1 MIFLHTLFFWILMS
15 SMKPVTAFYPETIPC
30 GKNITN
36 AGGEL
41 TIPNSLG
48 SCTWRL
54 IRPNGQKIFLSVI
67 DDHFCCY
74 DIVVYNGKI
83 DTEFIIFNG
92 SINAGNNNIPSIIH
106 INVSKAIIT
115 FRMHNLLLQETRGI
129 LLRYYSAATPDNK
142 GNRFVF
148 PVGSI
153 VIVSTYKS
161 QNVTVNN
168 YCESYASDF
177 NVSIDNTV
185 VKFDIVPHPP
195 LKRSIQQ
202 YYGGASL
209 QADNDIVVFYRTI
222 RSFIPT
228 VVMPLDVTGTQYV
241 IVFANTSHHIT
252 IMGIGKA
259 TTVNLT
265 FPECPGNCSLPDCA
279 TKDVSFKL
287 PNNLECKH
295 ISYSCHVDLTGSM
308 ITSDFPVS
316 VMVHTAYQTLQLPP
330 INTWGRKFIVASL
343 PNTFL
348 RNFSLKMVSKE
359 DDTNMTI
366 QCYRSNATIEK
377 YDIYFNESGEHVVQC
392 ISTASNCLMQSN
404 KPVLPVH
411 ITTDSEEA
419 MFFIPPVEQYSS
431 DYLLPAELCR
441 GDSLN
446 RSLIIISATNHTN
459 GIRMDGL
466 PIAVNIFQRQQ
477 IGQTGYTRLFVN
489 LGAPKLH
496 LLDHTEPNIVFGVFL
511 ICSTQ
516 TANYVIPLG
525 MRMAPIAEKCES
537 TLSIPGD
544 GLDNDCDDLIDEDI
558 CDINSTDNFYNETD
572 CAATSR
578 EMIPCLKYT
587 DTNGVV
593 WKTTLPNNYDYQTC
607 GKGITGN
614 TSNFCELKERR
625 YGVWKGPDTS
635 LCVSES
641 LSVIAVKLHLTLNGT
656 SNVTLADILN
666 ETLRVTNKLISKD
679 NFNAGNLKSVIDSL
693 DLAVTIIEERSSLG
707 TTKRERENFI
717 SVLNRLLSSV
727 NEESWRTLNQKIKTT
742 NHVSTIMNVVSRFG
756 FQVHVNQL
764 EDVIL
769 VRENI
774 VFEAKQA
781 FIDDVIFPNVTV
793 LSSTYQQTTNS
804 VNAMLFLSKDTIK
817 NNLNGSIDYTAV
829 YYRTLAKLLPST
841 YGFNIGSDVVSF
853 LLPAFVAATNLFPP
867 VQLDYEH
874 VYSNKTNS
882 TCVFWDFDKGI
893 DGSWSTDGCYAE
905 YRNTSYTSCRC
916 NHFTN
921 FAVLMSVHTF
931 SKEDTT
937 ALTIITWPG
946 LVTSILCLLI
956 TIFLHI
962 YFWRNVNSDKS
973 KILICLC
980 SVLVLAYIILLA
992 GLNLTENSSSCSAIA
1007 IVLHYLFLCALC
1019 LMVAEGIDIAMSILI
1034 VFSQGRSNAGLLL
1047 SFGLV
1052 FPLVI
1057 VVISMAATK
1066 FKGYGT
1072 EKYCW
1077 LSVSNGLIY
1086 AFLVPC
1092 IVAVLTNCII
1102 SVLVLRKMFSTQ
1114 AMMKK
1119 ETKEKVRAGVR
1130 SIAVLAPTLG
1140 LTWLFGV
1147 LASHKDLIVF
1157 AYLFT
1162 ILNSFQGLLIFIFH
1176 CLMNAKIQQAV
1187 KRKYDRFVQDHPW
1200 AKLKRKEK
1208 MDVSTVDTSVSKT
1221 TKTATDTES
1230 TAV

>member
-1 MIFLHTLFFWILMS
+1 MVCVKLLVFWILLGLV
-15 SMKPVTAFYPETIPC
+15 KTVAAAFRETIPC
-30 GKNITN
+30 GKNITS

-41 TIPNSLG
+41 TIPNLSLEP
-48 SCTWRL
+48 CTWRF
-54 IRPNGQKIFLSVI
+54 IRPNGEKISMNFKENP
-67 DDHFCCY
+67 FCCFE
-74 DIVVYNGKI
+74 IVVFNDMI
-83 DTEFIIFNG
+83 DNRSVIFNG
-92 SINAGNNNIPSIIH
+92 SISSGNRNTVPPVISI
-106 INVSKAIIT
+106 NTSKALVS
-115 FRMHNLLLQETRGI
+115 FRMFFLTEAPRFV
-129 LLRYYSAATPDNK
+129 LRYYSEASPDNK
-142 GNRFVF
+142 GSRFVIPDGNSF
-148 PVGSI
+148 F
-153 VIVSTYKS
+153 VSTYNS
-161 QNVTVNN
+161 QNVTVNV
-168 YCESYASDF
+168 YCPSSAQDF
-177 NVSIDNTV
+177 NVSIDSTY
-185 VKFDIVPHPP
+185 KLTI
-195 LKRSIQQ
+195 RSNVID
-202 YYGGASL
+202 L
-209 QADNDIVVFYRTI
+209 QADNDIVVYSKTQNN
-222 RSFIPT
+222 IPSA
-228 VVMPLDVTGTQYV
+228 VMPLDVLGTNYIIISTSQNPRITVTGV
-241 IVFANTSHHIT
+241 
-252 IMGIGKA
+252 GK
-259 TTVNLT
+259 TTNVNLT
-265 FPECPGNCSLPDCA
+265 FPKCTGNCSLPACA
-279 TKDVSFKL
+279 RQDISFKL
-287 PNNLECKH
+287 HERTECQRLLH
-295 ISYSCHVDLTGSM
+295 SCQVDLTGSI
-308 ITSDFPVS
+308 ITSDLPVS
-316 VMVHTAYQTLQLPP
+316 VMVAAAYQILQVPP
-330 INTWGRKFIVASL
+330 VNTWGRKFIIASF
-343 PNTFL
+343 PGM
-348 RNFSLKMVSKE
+348 FSSRFTLKMVSKKA
-359 DDTNMTI
+359 DTNVTI
-366 QCYRSNATIEK
+366 LCYRPNATLET
-377 YDIYFNESGEHVVQC
+377 YDVYLKKSGKHVVQS
-392 ISTASNCLMQSN
+392 ISTDRNCLMKSN

-411 ITTDSEEA
+411 IMTGVVEN
-419 MFFIPPVEQYSS
+419 MFIIPPVEQYSS
-431 DYLLPAELCR
+431 AYLLPAEFCYWLHK
-441 GDSLN
+441 SLV
-446 RSLIIISATNHTN
+446 IISETKYID
-459 GIRMDGL
+459 GLRMNGL
-466 PIAVNIFQRQQ
+466 PIAMNILRRQK
-477 IGQTGYTRLFVN
+477 IGETGYSSVFVN
-489 LGAPKLH
+489 LGVSKLH
-496 LLDHTEPNIVFGVFL
+496 LLRHIEQNVVFGVFL
-511 ICSTQ
+511 ICSSK
-516 TANYVIPLG
+516 TAKHIIPLG
-525 MRMAPIAEKCES
+525 VRMTPIAEVICI
-537 TLSIPGD
+537 LRN
-544 GLDNDCDDLIDEDI
+544 NDCDEFIDEDI
-558 CDINSTDNFYNETD
+558 CDTNSADVNSNSD
-572 CAATSR
+572 CAATSQ
-578 EMIPCLKYT
+578 EILPCLRYT
-587 DTNGVV
+587 DTKGVV

-607 GKGITGN
+607 GVGSTGQ
-614 TSNFCELKERR
+614 TSNFCDLKEGR

-641 LSVIAVKLHLTLNGT
+641 LSNIAVKLHLNLKGT

-666 ETLRVTNKLISKD
+666 ETLTVTNKLISKD
-679 NFNAGNLKSVIDSL
+679 NFNAENLKSVIESL
-693 DLAVTIIEERSSLG
+693 DLAVTIIEERSLIG
-707 TTKRERENFI
+707 ITKRERENFL
-717 SVLNRLLSSV
+717 SVLDRLLSSV
-727 NEESWRTLNQKIKTT
+727 NEESWRTLNYKIKTT

-756 FQVHVNQL
+756 FQVNVNQS

-774 VFEAKQA
+774 VLEAKKA

-793 LSSTYQQTTNS
+793 LSSIYQQMTN
-804 VNAMLFLSKDTIK
+804 ARLFLSKDTIK

-841 YGFNIGSDVVSF
+841 FGLNVGSDVVSF
-853 LLPAFVAATNLFPP
+853 SLPAFVAANNLFPP
-867 VQLDYEH
+867 VQIGYEH

-916 NHFTN
+916 DHFTN
-921 FAVLMSVHTF
+921 FAVLMSVYTF

-973 KILICLC
+973 KILVCLC

-992 GLNLTENSSSCSAIA
+992 GLNLTDNSSSCSAIA

-1019 LMVAEGIDIAMSILI
+1019 LMVAEGIDIALSILI

-1119 ETKEKVRAGVR
+1119 DTKEKVRAGVR

-1140 LTWLFGV
+1140 LTWLFGI

-1208 MDVSTVDTSVSKT
+1208 MDVSTVDTGVSKT
-1221 TKTATDTES
+1221 TKTATGTES